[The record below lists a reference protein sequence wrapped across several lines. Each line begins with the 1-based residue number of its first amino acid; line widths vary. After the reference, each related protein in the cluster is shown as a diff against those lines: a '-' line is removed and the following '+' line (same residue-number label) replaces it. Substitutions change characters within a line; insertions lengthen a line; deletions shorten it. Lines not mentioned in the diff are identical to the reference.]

1 MFCNARYARSM
12 ARVSRRDREHELVQA
27 ARRLFDERGGLD
39 APIDEVARAAG
50 INKALI
56 YRHFASKEE
65 LQVHALVEYLAEL
78 GDRLEEPVTGDAWVR
93 LAEVARRFARFGLD
107 YPAFAS
113 SALALMR
120 EPVAELRGRVSEG
133 VLVRLGEAMARCLRV
148 LARVLAE
155 LDVEDADLLANV
167 LYARSLG
174 LVHLA
179 RLGAGV
185 RTGAQGMPEL
195 FPIAPDEVERQ
206 CVDDALA
213 CAARRGGVLKE
224 VS

>member
-1 MFCNARYARSM
+1 MP
-12 ARVSRRDREHELVQA
+12 RVSRRDREHEVVLA

-65 LQVHALVEYLAEL
+65 LQVHALAEYLGEL
-78 GDRLEEPVTGDAWVR
+78 ADRLEAPVTGTAEAR
-93 LAEVARRFARFGLD
+93 LAEVARRFARFGLE

-113 SALALMR
+113 SAVALMR
-120 EPVAELRGRVSEG
+120 EPVADLRERVSDG
-133 VLVRLGEAMARCLRV
+133 VLLRLGEGMARCLAV
-148 LARVLAE
+148 LAAVLRE
-155 LDVEDADLLANV
+155 LEVEDADLLANV

-174 LVHLA
+174 LLHLA

-185 RTGAQGMPEL
+185 RRGAQGMPDL
-195 FPIAPDEVERQ
+195 FPIDAAEVERQ
-206 CVDDALA
+206 CVQDALA
-213 CAARRGGVLKE
+213 CAAWRGGALEE